1 MKSFRYKWLIII
13 FLLFAIALMCGCTS
27 IGNNNQ
33 TQPANTNL
41 SSLVNHTVVYQN
53 WSFYPL
59 NMCPIPTLIFNNS
72 QEIINLNSVISI
84 ANPVNFPILTNI
96 HSRGVQ
102 LFIILRV
109 ISQEFLIQLA
119 NDFSLL
125 TIQKIRLQLNILVYQ
140 FEMWNMVTLKI
151 ILLITQTRAT
161 ILNHASAYFY
171 LWTRF
176 RCSASSASPVRSET
190 IFQKISLGCK
200 FILVREKQDFRYTV
214 FTCFLIHI
222 FWDGFCWFVW
232 TYQKWYRRNQ
242 SILTILK
249 GPDNAN
255 RTLIL
260 IIKGWHTE
268 IKVAMERT

>member
-84 ANPVNFPILTNI
+84 ANPDKFPNSDKYSFPWGSII
-96 HSRGVQ
+96 YHS
-102 LFIILRV
+102 RV

-151 ILLITQTRAT
+151 ILLITQTRDT
-161 ILNHASAYFY
+161 ILNHA
-171 LWTRF
+171 
-176 RCSASSASPVRSET
+176 
-190 IFQKISLGCK
+190 
-200 FILVREKQDFRYTV
+200 
-214 FTCFLIHI
+214 
-222 FWDGFCWFVW
+222 
-232 TYQKWYRRNQ
+232 
-242 SILTILK
+242 
-249 GPDNAN
+249 
-255 RTLIL
+255 
-260 IIKGWHTE
+260 
-268 IKVAMERT
+268 